1 MLRSLA
7 VLAARVAVG
16 FATAVGFAAVVA
28 GFGGGD
34 GKAKSARRVF
44 VTFGSPCLSGVLG
57 LDMPLV

>member
-7 VLAARVAVG
+7 VLAARVPVG

-28 GFGGGD
+28 GFCGE
-34 GKAKSARRVF
+34 AKSARRVL
-44 VTFGSPCLSGVLG
+44 VTFESPCLSGVLG